1 MFSLDPAVFTSRAT
15 ISLGALEQNL
25 TRVRAHLTGQ
35 KIMAVI
41 KGDAYGHG
49 LLPAARA
56 FARER
61 TTWGLPKLPKRSR
74 WSGNG
79 GSSLP
84 KVKH

>member
-56 FARER
+56 QPDCPGHHACTPGAGRR
-61 TTWGLPKLPKRSR
+61 
-74 WSGNG
+74 G
-79 GSSLP
+79 GHP
-84 KVKH
+84 

>member
-56 FARER
+56 FA
-61 TTWGLPKLPKRSR
+61 
-74 WSGNG
+74 
-79 GSSLP
+79 
-84 KVKH
+84 

>member
-49 LLPAARA
+49 LLPAPGSGLPGGCPSCRSARA
-56 FARER
+56 
-61 TTWGLPKLPKRSR
+61 GP
-74 WSGNG
+74 GMG
-79 GSSLP
+79 GAAYRR
-84 KVKH
+84 

>member
-1 MFSLDPAVFTSRAT
+1 MFNLDPAVFTSRAT

-49 LLPAARA
+49 LLPAC
-56 FARER
+56 
-61 TTWGLPKLPKRSR
+61 LL
-74 WSGNG
+74 
-79 GSSLP
+79 
-84 KVKH
+84 